1 MKPLYE
7 TALSTLDS
15 TVSVPNY
22 LPSVDTPDETVVHA
36 RLIRLCTQHSA
47 ERGHPP
53 HETAV

>member
-22 LPSVDTPDETVVHA
+22 LPSVDTPDET
-36 RLIRLCTQHSA
+36 
-47 ERGHPP
+47 
-53 HETAV
+53 AV

>member
-22 LPSVDTPDETVVHA
+22 LPSVDTPDETA
-36 RLIRLCTQHSA
+36 RSPVGAPLLTMSPLCSA
-47 ERGHPP
+47 GGP
-53 HETAV
+53 